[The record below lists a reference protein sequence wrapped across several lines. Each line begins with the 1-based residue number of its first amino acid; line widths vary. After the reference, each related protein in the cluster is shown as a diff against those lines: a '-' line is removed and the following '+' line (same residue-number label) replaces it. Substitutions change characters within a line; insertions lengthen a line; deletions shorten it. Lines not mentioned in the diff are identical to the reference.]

1 MLFDI
6 GCGVNHAFGKSSFGP
21 QIGPEIGRAIPNM
34 RAAGID
40 PEEIDL
46 VALTHAHPDH
56 CWGLVDDYGNR
67 LYPNAK
73 LAISAI
79 DYNYWTDLSHIPEAP
94 TQHKKDHF
102 SGAYYNLLP
111 YHDSLIFIEDGKEVV
126 PGITAIAATGHS
138 PGHHLYA
145 IHSRG
150 QTLIDIGDLSHQQ
163 ILLLKRPH
171 WEFQFD
177 YDSSKA
183 AETQIRHF
191 DRIVQER
198 HAILAYHFPF
208 PGLGHLRKDRDG
220 YTWVAT
226 PIDLGSKTQ
235 HFDRLG

>member
-1 MLFDI
+1 
-6 GCGVNHAFGKSSFGP
+6 
-21 QIGPEIGRAIPNM
+21 
-34 RAAGID
+34 
-40 PEEIDL
+40 
-46 VALTHAHPDH
+46 
-56 CWGLVDDYGNR
+56 
-67 LYPNAK
+67 
-73 LAISAI
+73 
-79 DYNYWTDLSHIPEAP
+79 P

-126 PGITAIAATGHS
+126 PGITAIAATGHT